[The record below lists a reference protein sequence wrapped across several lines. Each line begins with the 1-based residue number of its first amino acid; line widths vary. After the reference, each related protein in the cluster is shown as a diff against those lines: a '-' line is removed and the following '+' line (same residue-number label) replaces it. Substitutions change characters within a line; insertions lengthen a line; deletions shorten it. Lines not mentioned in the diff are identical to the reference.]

1 MKTLQVNLQVQAD
14 IAAAQRNLQSL
25 AKTLNEIG
33 NKPLSVD
40 SGPLKEAQEAAQQ
53 LQVHL
58 QNAVNV
64 NTGKLNLSA
73 LNSSLKQSGTSLN
86 QLAMNLQNAGT
97 KGQQAFMKLAQAV
110 SSAEAPMMQMNS
122 HLKNLGVTLLNTI
135 KWQLAS
141 NLIHGI
147 QGSMTEMVSHA
158 KELNKALN
166 DIQIV
171 TGYSATKMA
180 NLADSARA
188 AAKELNTTTVE
199 YSKAALIFYQQGLTG
214 DDVEERVNTVVKL
227 AHVTGQ
233 SAETISSQMTAI
245 WNNFDDG
252 SHKLEYYADVITKLG
267 AATASSSDEIAN
279 GLSKFASVA
288 DTVGLSYEKAS
299 AALATVVAETRQ
311 SEEVVGTA
319 FKTIFARIQG
329 LSLGETLEDGVD
341 LNKYSKALEA
351 IGVNVL
357 DSNGKLKEM
366 DVILN
371 QLGEKWRL
379 IGEAQQVAVAETVAG
394 VRQYNQ
400 FLSLMNNY
408 DTVLSNE
415 DLAKQSTGT
424 LEQQAEIWSKSWEAA
439 SKRVAETKAQLYDQI
454 LNDDSLIKL
463 EDIFNGILK
472 SIGRVI
478 ESAGGIMPV
487 IGMIVGIS
495 SKVLFPIITN
505 GLLRLSNHISILRGK
520 AAESMQETQSQFIN
534 MIKEM
539 MTEENGWSETTR
551 QQMELTLKLSQAKK
565 ELVIASKNMTEA
577 QKAEAESQMAIYEAQ
592 ISNIQASLERKAQ
605 LEEEI
610 QKIKEKISLENG
622 NQISQTAGKKIFDEN
637 HQYKSQAENDE
648 IFNQATSTTLNTTN
662 KKIDT
667 IAKENGINDSQMN
680 NIKDNQAE
688 LSGLKN
694 KQSILK
700 DNLDTIQKEQESLK
714 LINNG
719 YQKQIQNLKANNG
732 AHEDIIKLEN
742 EQNEIVKQIQENAV
756 KEGELQ
762 NKIGSN
768 KYKIFQ
774 KEKERA
780 DLYKDINKEARQEL
794 DNLFLIQEA
803 QENINQQKGKKL
815 SAVVGTTEGFDS
827 LFSQGRTDEAAQLT
841 DSMRTSIASNMGA
854 VEGEMGELQ
863 LDSSIANLE
872 KLCGTLVKYDGL
884 MKKSSQ
890 ELQNYQQTTN
900 NTKKAE
906 DKLAAAQ
913 DKLIKAKAS
922 SSKQSEKVRKA
933 TKEVEKAT
941 EELRKTLEKQSK
953 AFDKLKQNFINL
965 GKEAGL
971 SEEQLEELE
980 NQLKNIKP
988 EDTEGLK
995 NVLKPFMES
1004 LNNAKG
1010 GVHELITN
1018 MISSLEQANIDPAF
1032 LKTIKE
1038 GLIELGYQGEE
1049 TGLKIKNGLNPPKFD
1064 TSNLMVFSNGLSA
1077 IASGASKV
1085 AMAITALKSIGQI
1098 WSNEDADIVEKMS
1111 TILMSISM
1119 IIPVITGAMGALNT
1133 LTTAYNVL
1141 QEQGNNISLKSLVLG
1156 KKEIA
1161 QEGEKKVSKLAL
1173 IAAKVLEKAIDTF
1186 GIAGVAIGLALG
1198 AAVIAGTIAQTAAIE
1213 KKNKAK
1219 EEELKK
1225 EQEAAKE
1232 NAKNTSQS
1240 AEKWQEES
1248 NSIDTL
1254 IKKYKELRDAQ
1265 KDVTQ
1270 TQEDILAQSPKL
1282 VDSYKE
1288 LNTSLKKI
1296 GIDLT
1301 DDIEALEQAISD
1313 KNISRIIQLKNK
1325 LDQQAASGSAAQI
1338 QKGAKASVD
1347 EIANKIN
1354 KTSSGEG
1361 FSGSTLKLNVDG
1373 NDHDNTGEERKA
1385 AQHLISALTKAGIN
1399 YTEKGDYTKSIDFS
1413 LDTSNTGNFLRQY
1426 EALVQARDDMLEN
1439 MNAAE
1444 RADSG
1449 IYEEI
1454 SKILEDTK
1462 EQYDEMKT
1470 LVGDAEKYSIED
1482 LASNVDLTNI
1492 ASYADYEEKINKL
1505 KDEAIQKAEQNGEI
1519 SEEERERI
1527 RATVDEWA
1535 KGKEVLTEYTK
1546 VASKLKDIEKNSGKD
1561 IKNEFAEYYK
1571 YLQKTD
1577 PDKAKLFLDVDFSR
1591 VKTRQALIKE
1601 LDYLQVEANKKQL
1614 ELNISTAKSAKE
1626 ALEKGSKMTD
1636 DDWKTVNKSKKL
1648 IEDSGLNYDD
1658 FLKMNNKSQQ
1668 TYYDKIIKEDTFQH
1682 LENAIKGIENIQKNS
1697 VAATELENAKNKVN
1711 QAQQRV
1717 EEDTQL
1723 RASKAATELREQ
1735 LQLKAD
1741 TPINEIISATEKR
1754 ISQLQKEIK
1763 INTGDAAKYGSGWNK
1778 NNVQITLSDNKTR
1791 DYDEV
1796 RKIAGEAY
1804 TGEEKHDKFVN
1815 EAKEKLWGVNS
1826 ERYPTSQEIQRL
1838 QQNIEKIK
1846 NPSASADVQKELT
1859 NAIQEQNNA
1868 QEVLNNEI
1876 IELDKQRLDAIKD
1889 ISSLLNESQNLA
1901 EFDETAERIKNMSQ
1915 DSVEY
1920 FGAIASGLINLGE
1933 QYDSCSK
1940 EVLMFQQAMASG
1952 SAELQQET
1960 SEILHNSIAI
1970 AEQSKALGLT
1980 AESVEEQA
1988 NELIAV
1994 NDLSEENYKV
2004 ATKVAVLNQSMNKGL
2019 KELTDNWDTYKQ
2031 TLKSAQKGT
2040 QEYAEA
2046 SLKTKQALAEMLGV
2060 LNADYI
2066 PADFLELP
2074 GVMDLIDQAVQGNT
2088 SAINKLGV
2096 EMAKETVNLIKYKK
2110 EMKDINGEIIEAADF
2125 EGYKDKVLNG
2135 IQELS
2140 DGIENGTIKAGQNL
2154 TESIKGMGS
2163 EWIYSLNE
2171 MAAATGMSVEEMNS
2185 LLNELGVE
2193 TNVTTKTKVVK
2204 TQVPIYE
2211 TTQQVTDGDYTKGN
2225 YTTRTSTRIID
2236 YEEMDGA
2243 IEVAQI
2249 NTGEESGTPP
2259 TIKYAGRDNPSS
2271 SALTKSDSKKNSSSS
2286 SSPTTKS
2293 ASHDHEVNRYSNEE
2307 NAIKGLSESYERLNK
2322 AKDQA
2327 FGAGR
2332 IHMIEQE
2339 LKALKEL
2346 KQASGDYLD
2355 AIAGKGNA
2363 SKIAEATYTGKNIG
2377 SMISSGQLGGTI
2389 KADYNSLYGGLS
2401 ASGKRLEYTAKDSAG
2416 NEWLASDN
2424 YSLSGFNSLFG
2435 TNLQFSLDSFGNI
2448 QNKDSILNLLQNL
2461 KNNEN
2466 DAYSRVADPSA
2477 GSITEYNKRIAYLDE
2492 IKERIEQ
2499 YGSTAELLTEKTDKY
2514 LDYISQLQEKNA
2526 ELITEKMNNGVNLG
2540 QKTIQRLERSI
2551 KILGDSIYKTAEA
2564 MQGWFDSTFKEG
2576 VQADKQQGDSAI
2588 QAIEETNQK
2597 VKLYEQNPL
2606 DENAI
2611 SPAEAA
2617 EILSSAEDTLDSVVD
2632 SLLQRVQDGK
2642 EYYGNVLDYWND
2654 KLEAVNRSIENN
2666 IQVFDHL
2673 QNILGLLGRST
2684 DYEAIGDI
2692 LQGKFEA
2699 SQEDYLSK
2707 KTQAN
2712 IAKQA
2717 YEQAKQNRENLIA
2730 GGISAEALEAYDENV
2745 LQKAL
2750 DDYQTKA
2757 DAMYTSL
2764 EETIELSNQLFENEM
2779 NKIMQESEDRLTG
2792 EWGNFSDLDSA
2803 MKRQQSISDEY
2814 LTKTNQIYETNNL
2827 LRKLSQDI
2835 DKNDS
2840 QIAKNKL
2847 KAFSDEIT
2855 AMQTQEK
2862 LSKTDLEIAK
2872 ARYEVLKAQIALE
2885 EAQNAKSTVRLQ
2897 RDNEGNYGYVYTAD
2911 QEKTA
2916 DAEQNLADK
2925 QNDLY
2930 NLLLTQ
2936 AETYGQKSIEM
2947 RKEWQAEMQA
2957 LVEQYQN
2964 DTSMSE
2970 EEFLMKQADI
2980 NNKYREM
2987 EIAYLESFQTAN
2999 TWLNQVGA
3007 EGQTEAWI
3015 NSFDTVITQH
3025 RIFNDDSINELNGYN
3040 NEINSV
3046 ADDVTNTINDK
3057 FSELKE
3063 QRDFFTEESKTGNE
3077 ELQDSIDEV
3086 TSSVSQLSKSVT
3098 GKNGLAD
3105 SMSNAMNK
3113 AQNLTTAFIN
3123 QYDALQS
3130 LITKYSS
3137 AADEA
3142 NKLYNRTADLVNV
3155 QVALNHAN
3163 RGATS
3168 VSWGSGASSVYSS
3181 GGNGGNG
3188 DNGAGSNNTPSGI
3201 RNEKDSGTKYPHK
3214 YLEKTPFTYHWDGT
3228 SWNAYVNYRTKQ
3240 YEGGPLGKVET
3251 AFIGSVEDPYEQYA
3265 RRTKIFKQWLASG
3278 TVSGKTGMYTGSW
3291 DGPDIEENG
3300 KLAFLHQK
3308 ELVLNADD
3316 TENMLSAV
3324 KLIRQISQTID
3335 LQAAAYNAAASGLS
3349 IGQLA
3354 NSNQTLQQE
3363 VTIHAEFPNVSDHN
3377 EIEEA
3382 FNNLVNRASQ
3392 YANRN

>member
-415 DLAKQSTGT
+415 NLAKQSTGT

-472 SIGRVI
+472 GIGRVI

-520 AAESMQETQSQFIN
+520 AAESMQETQNQFIN

-565 ELVIASKNMTEA
+565 ELTIASKNMTEA

-622 NQISQTAGKKIFDEN
+622 RQISEVAGIKS
-637 HQYKSQAENDE
+637 YKEKYGKDQFNEE
-648 IFNQATSTTLNTTN
+648 IEHKATSRNLGYTN
-662 KKIDT
+662 SQIET
-667 IAKENGINDSQMN
+667 ISSNKENKEKQYTENQDK
-680 NIKDNQAE
+680 IKNTSE
-688 LSGLKN
+688 EI
-694 KQSILK
+694 KQ
-700 DNLDTIQKEQESLK
+700 DANNLDLLKQQRDAVIDKESQLKQGQLSKNMQKMNSAQLESEQAIHEAERMRLNEKIKKAEEYNK
-714 LINNG
+714 LV
-719 YQKQIQNLKANNG
+719 
-732 AHEDIIKLEN
+732 ED
-742 EQNEIVKQIQENAV
+742 Q
-756 KEGELQ
+756 
-762 NKIGSN
+762 
-768 KYKIFQ
+768 
-774 KEKERA
+774 
-780 DLYKDINKEARQEL
+780 
-794 DNLFLIQEA
+794 
-803 QENINQQKGKKL
+803 KKL
-815 SAVVGTTEGFDS
+815 SKEINSDKTQLEQLEKVKKLQLEINQAKKDTNNAVVGTSEGFDS
-827 LFSQGRTDEAAQLT
+827 LASQGRSDQEAQLA
-841 DSMRTSIASNMGA
+841 DSMRASIASSMGA
-854 VEGEMGELQ
+854 VEGETGELK

-872 KLCGTLVKYDGL
+872 KLCETFVKYDGL

-890 ELQNYQQTTN
+890 ELKNYEQTTN

-1527 RATVDEWA
+1527 RTTVDEWA

-1763 INTGDAAKYGSGWNK
+1763 INTGDAAKYGSSWNK

-1815 EAKEKLWGVNS
+1815 EAKEKLQGVNS

-1994 NDLSEENYKV
+1994 NDLSEENYKI

-2019 KELTDNWDTYKQ
+2019 KELTDNWDTYKK

-2074 GVMDLIDQAVQGNT
+2074 GIMDLIDQAVQGNT

-2096 EMAKETVNLIKYKK
+2096 EMAKETVNLMKYKK
-2110 EMKDINGEIIEAADF
+2110 EMKDLKGKIIEAADF
-2125 EGYKDKVLNG
+2125 EGYKEKVLNG

-2140 DGIENGTIKAGQNL
+2140 NGIENGTIKAGQNL
-2154 TESIKGMGS
+2154 TESIKDMGS
-2163 EWIYSLNE
+2163 EWIDSLNK

-2193 TNVTTKTKVVK
+2193 TNVTTKTKMVE
-2204 TQVPIYE
+2204 TQVPEYE
-2211 TTQQVTDGDYTKGN
+2211 TTEEMTQDYEYNKDGSIKKGSQRISSS
-2225 YTTRTSTRIID
+2225 TTRVKD
-2236 YEEMDGA
+2236 YKKVPGA

-2249 NTGEESGTPP
+2249 NTGEKSGTPP

-2293 ASHDHEVNRYSNEE
+2293 ASHTHEVNRYSNEE

-2401 ASGKRLEYTAKDSAG
+2401 ASGKRLEYTAKDSVG

-2477 GSITEYNKRIAYLDE
+2477 GSTTEYNKRIAYLDE

-2499 YGSTAELLTEKTDKY
+2499 YGSTAELLTEKTDEY

-2576 VQADKQQGDSAI
+2576 IQADKQQGDSAI

-2617 EILSSAEDTLDSVVD
+2617 EILSSAEDTLDSVID

-2642 EYYGNVLDYWND
+2642 EYYGNVLDYWNN

-2666 IQVFDHL
+2666 IKVFDHL
-2673 QNILGLLGRST
+2673 QNILNLLGRST
-2684 DYEAIGDI
+2684 DYEAIGNI
-2692 LQGKFEA
+2692 LQGKFET

-2707 KTQAN
+2707 KAQAN

-2730 GGISAEALEAYDENV
+2730 EGISAEDLEIYDENV

-2779 NKIMQESEDRLTG
+2779 SKIMQESENRLTDK
-2792 EWGNFSDLDSA
+2792 WGNFSDLDSA

-2814 LTKTNQIYETNNL
+2814 LTKTNQIYETNSL

-2840 QIAKNKL
+2840 LIAKNKL

-2987 EIAYLESFQTAN
+2987 EIAYQESFQTAN

-3057 FSELKE
+3057 FQELKE

-3105 SMSNAMNK
+3105 SMSTAMNK

-3123 QYDALQS
+3123 QYSALQD

-3142 NKLYNRTADLVNV
+3142 NKLYNRTADLINV
-3155 QVALNHAN
+3155 QVALNHAH

-3168 VSWGSGASSVYSS
+3168 VSWGSGASSVYSDINS
-3181 GGNGGNG
+3181 GGNSNGTNGTGGIINTEGNG
-3188 DNGAGSNNTPSGI
+3188 GTGSSSYKQRYAVHDYVTGKDIVVTEDQIDQYRLKGAGPSRYLIKKISKYGTPGHFKSGGYT
-3201 RNEKDSGTKYPHK
+3201 GT
-3214 YLEKTPFTYHWDGT
+3214 WT
-3228 SWNAYVNYRTKQ
+3228 SAQ
-3240 YEGGPLGKVET
+3240 
-3251 AFIGSVEDPYEQYA
+3251 
-3265 RRTKIFKQWLASG
+3265 
-3278 TVSGKTGMYTGSW
+3278 TGMYTGSW
-3291 DGPDIEENG
+3291 NGPDIEENG

>member
-279 GLSKFASVA
+279 GLSKFAAVA

-319 FKTIFARIQG
+319 FKTVFARIQG

-341 LNKYSKALEA
+341 LNKYSEVLKT
-351 IGVNVL
+351 IGVHVL
-357 DSNGKLKEM
+357 DSNGNLKEM

-371 QLGEKWRL
+371 QLGEKWKL

-415 DLAKQSTGT
+415 NLAKQSTGA

-472 SIGRVI
+472 SIGQVI

-505 GLLRLSNHISILRGK
+505 GLLRLSNHISILRGTATK
-520 AAESMQETQSQFIN
+520 SMQETQSQFIN

-539 MTEENGWSETTR
+539 MSEENGWSETTR

-565 ELVIASKNMTEA
+565 ELTIASKNMTEA

-622 NQISQTAGKKIFDEN
+622 RQISEVAGIKS
-637 HQYKSQAENDE
+637 YKEKYGKDQFNEE
-648 IFNQATSTTLNTTN
+648 IEHKATSRNLGYTN
-662 KKIDT
+662 SQIET
-667 IAKENGINDSQMN
+667 ISSNKENKERQYTENQDK
-680 NIKDNQAE
+680 IKNTSE
-688 LSGLKN
+688 EI
-694 KQSILK
+694 KQ
-700 DNLDTIQKEQESLK
+700 DANNLDVLKQQRDAVIDKESRLKQGQLSEDMQKMNSAQLESEQAIHKVERMRLNEKIKKAEEYNK
-714 LINNG
+714 LV
-719 YQKQIQNLKANNG
+719 
-732 AHEDIIKLEN
+732 ED
-742 EQNEIVKQIQENAV
+742 Q
-756 KEGELQ
+756 
-762 NKIGSN
+762 
-768 KYKIFQ
+768 
-774 KEKERA
+774 
-780 DLYKDINKEARQEL
+780 
-794 DNLFLIQEA
+794 
-803 QENINQQKGKKL
+803 KKL
-815 SAVVGTTEGFDS
+815 SEQINSDKTQLEQLEKVKKLQLEINQAKKDTNNAVVGTSEGFDS
-827 LFSQGRTDEAAQLT
+827 LASQGRSDQEAQLA
-841 DSMRTSIASNMGA
+841 DSMRASIASNMGA
-854 VEGEMGELQ
+854 VEGETGELK
-863 LDSSIANLE
+863 LNSSIANLE
-872 KLCGTLVKYDGL
+872 KLCETFVKYDGL

-890 ELQNYQQTTN
+890 ELKNYQQTTN
-900 NTKKAE
+900 DTKKAK

-913 DKLIKAKAS
+913 DKLIKAEAS

-1010 GVHELITN
+1010 GVNELITN

-1325 LDQQAASGSAAQI
+1325 LDQRAASGSAAQT

-1361 FSGSTLKLNVDG
+1361 FSGSSLKLNVDG
-1373 NDHDNTGEERKA
+1373 NDHDNTGEEKKA
-1385 AQHLISALTKAGIN
+1385 AQHLTSALTKAGIG

-1413 LDTSNTGNFLRQY
+1413 LDTGNAGNFLRQY

-1439 MNAAE
+1439 MSAAE

-1482 LASNVDLTNI
+1482 LASNIDLTNI
-1492 ASYADYEEKINKL
+1492 ASYMDYEEKINQL
-1505 KDEAIQKAEQNGEI
+1505 KDEAIKKAEQNGEI
-1519 SEEERERI
+1519 SEQEKERI
-1527 RATVDEWA
+1527 RTTVDEWA

-1546 VASKLKDIEKNSGKD
+1546 VASKLKDIEENSGKD

-1591 VKTRQALIKE
+1591 VKTKQALIKE
-1601 LDYLQVEANKKQL
+1601 LDYLQIEANKKQL
-1614 ELNISTAKSAKE
+1614 ELNISTVKSAKE

-1636 DDWKTVNKSKKL
+1636 DDWKTVNKSKKS

-1658 FLKMNNKSQQ
+1658 FLKMSNKSQQ
-1668 TYYDKIIKEDTFQH
+1668 TYLNKLMKEDTFQH
-1682 LENAIKGIENIQKNS
+1682 LENTIKGIEKIQKNS
-1697 VAATELENAKNKVN
+1697 VAATELEKAKNKVN
-1711 QAQQRV
+1711 QAQQKV
-1717 EEDTQL
+1717 KEDAQL
-1723 RASKAATELREQ
+1723 RASDAAAFLREK
-1735 LQLKAD
+1735 LGLKSET
-1741 TPINEIISATEKR
+1741 TPTNEIISAAEKK
-1754 ISQLQKEIK
+1754 ISQLQNENK
-1763 INTGDAAKYGSGWNK
+1763 INK
-1778 NNVQITLSDNKTR
+1778 NSVQIVLSDKPNETR
-1791 DYDEV
+1791 SYDEV
-1796 RKIAGEAY
+1796 RKIAGGAY
-1804 TGEEKHDKFVN
+1804 TGNEQHDKLIN
-1815 EAKEKLWGVNS
+1815 EAREKLQGVNS
-1826 ERYPTSQEIQRL
+1826 DKYPASREIQNL
-1838 QQNIEKIK
+1838 KQNVEKIK

-1868 QEVLNNEI
+1868 QEILNNEI
-1876 IELDKQRLDAIKD
+1876 IELHNQRQDAIKD
-1889 ISSLLNESQNLA
+1889 ISSLLNESQSLA
-1901 EFDETAERIKNMSQ
+1901 EFDETSEKIKSLSQ
-1915 DSVEY
+1915 DNVEY

-1933 QYDSCSK
+1933 KYDSCSK

-1994 NDLSEENYKV
+1994 NNLSEENYKI

-2019 KELTDNWDTYKQ
+2019 KELTDNWDTYKK

-2110 EMKDINGEIIEAADF
+2110 EMKDLKGKIIEETDF
-2125 EGYKDKVLNG
+2125 KGYKDKVLNG

-2163 EWIYSLNE
+2163 EWIDSLNK

-2193 TNVTTKTKVVK
+2193 TNVTTKTKMVE
-2204 TQVPIYE
+2204 TQVPQYE
-2211 TTQQVTDGDYTKGN
+2211 TTEEITENNINPTTGEGKRVYN
-2225 YTTRTSTRIID
+2225 STTRIKD
-2236 YEEMDGA
+2236 YVPVQGA

-2293 ASHDHEVNRYSNEE
+2293 ASHNHEVNRYSNEE

-2477 GSITEYNKRIAYLDE
+2477 GSTTEYNKRIAYLDE

-2576 VQADKQQGDSAI
+2576 ISADRQQGDSAI

-2707 KTQAN
+2707 KAQAN

-2717 YEQAKQNRENLIA
+2717 YEQVKQDRKNLIEE
-2730 GGISAEALEAYDENV
+2730 GISAEALEAYDENV

-2779 NKIMQESEDRLTG
+2779 SKIMQESEDRLTG

-2847 KAFSDEIT
+2847 KAFSDEIES
-2855 AMQTQEK
+2855 MQAQEK

-2936 AETYGQKSIEM
+2936 AETYGQKNIEM
-2947 RKEWQAEMQA
+2947 RKEWQAEIQA

-2970 EEFLMKQADI
+2970 EEFLMKQVDI

-2987 EIAYLESFQTAN
+2987 EIAYQESFQTAN

-3168 VSWGSGASSVYSS
+3168 VNWGSGASSVYSS
-3181 GGNGGNG
+3181 GGNGAGGN
-3188 DNGAGSNNTPSGI
+3188 NIAGKI
-3201 RNEKDSGTKYPHK
+3201 ENEEDSGTRYPHK
-3214 YLEKTPFTYHWDGT
+3214 YLEKGAPFTYSWNGT
-3228 SWNAYVNYRTKQ
+3228 SWNAYANYRTIQ

-3251 AFIGSVEDPYEQYA
+3251 AFIGSVKDPYEQYA
-3265 RRTKIFKQWLASG
+3265 RQTKIFKQWLASG
-3278 TVSGKTGMYTGSW
+3278 AVSGKTGMYTGSW
-3291 DGPDIEENG
+3291 NGPDIEENG

-3382 FNNLVNRASQ
+3382 FNNLVNKASQ

>member
-472 SIGRVI
+472 GIGRVI

-520 AAESMQETQSQFIN
+520 AAKSMQETQNQFIN

-565 ELVIASKNMTEA
+565 ELTIASKNMTEA

-622 NQISQTAGKKIFDEN
+622 RQISEVAGIKS
-637 HQYKSQAENDE
+637 YKEKYGKDQFNEE
-648 IFNQATSTTLNTTN
+648 IEHKATSRNLGYTN
-662 KKIDT
+662 SQIET
-667 IAKENGINDSQMN
+667 ISSNKENKEKQYTENQDK
-680 NIKDNQAE
+680 IKNTSE
-688 LSGLKN
+688 EI
-694 KQSILK
+694 KQ
-700 DNLDTIQKEQESLK
+700 DANNLDLLKQQRDAVIDKESQLKQGQLSKNMQKMNSAQLESEQAIHEAERMRLNEKIKKAEEYNK
-714 LINNG
+714 LV
-719 YQKQIQNLKANNG
+719 
-732 AHEDIIKLEN
+732 ED
-742 EQNEIVKQIQENAV
+742 Q
-756 KEGELQ
+756 
-762 NKIGSN
+762 
-768 KYKIFQ
+768 
-774 KEKERA
+774 
-780 DLYKDINKEARQEL
+780 
-794 DNLFLIQEA
+794 
-803 QENINQQKGKKL
+803 KKL
-815 SAVVGTTEGFDS
+815 SKEINSDKTQLEQLEKVKKLQLEINQAKKDTNNAVVGTSEGFDS
-827 LFSQGRTDEAAQLT
+827 LASQGRSDQEAQLA
-841 DSMRTSIASNMGA
+841 DSMRASIASSMGA
-854 VEGEMGELQ
+854 VEGETGELK

-872 KLCGTLVKYDGL
+872 KLCETFVKYDGL

-890 ELQNYQQTTN
+890 ELKNYEQTTN

-1735 LQLKAD
+1735 LQLKVD

-2499 YGSTAELLTEKTDKY
+2499 YGSTAELLTEKTDEY

-2730 GGISAEALEAYDENV
+2730 EGISAEDLEIYDENV

-2814 LTKTNQIYETNNL
+2814 LTKTNQIYETNSL

-2840 QIAKNKL
+2840 LIAKNKL